1 MRMELLGCLS
11 GTNVS
16 FFHFLVKKQTDFHLI
31 DKSTILF
38 PCILIQ
44 LQFSLCAIGQSK
56 SQICNQFDS
65 RHRYAFYLIV
75 LGTLRYEDG
84 DLGRRR
90 GWMSK
95 TRSSPVVPAKSK
107 ILKIKQFSVGTAT
120 ALFLSRIDMSTFKSD
135 RNLLLESYVDGVIED
150 DKLILLYD
158 ETFSGKP
165 EIFI

>member
-16 FFHFLVKKQTDFHLI
+16 FFHFLVKKQTDFHLL

-38 PCILIQ
+38 PCILTQ

-56 SQICNQFDS
+56 SQICNQFDR

-120 ALFLSRIDMSTFKSD
+120 ALFLSRTDMSTFKSD